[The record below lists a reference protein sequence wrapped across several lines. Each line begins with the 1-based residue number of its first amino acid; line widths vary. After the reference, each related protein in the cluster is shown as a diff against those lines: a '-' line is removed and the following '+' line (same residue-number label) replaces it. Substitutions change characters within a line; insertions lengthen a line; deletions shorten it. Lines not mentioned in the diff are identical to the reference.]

1 MAKLWKKP
9 TRTSSWRKLSVG
21 MWNRPSD
28 PTVYGHETH
37 PADKILTYLEEVS
50 EYSGQK
56 VTMTAYL
63 VKSMA
68 TMFALYPELNT
79 IVVGNRVMQREN
91 IYIFC
96 QVAVAGGGDKDADL
110 SGVKIRNA
118 DRLSIMEIAEYLHTR
133 ATRVRKGQDEEIEQ
147 TKSMIDK
154 IPPLLL
160 PSMMR
165 LVDILT
171 FAVPIDLGKLGIRDD
186 PFGSGMVTNCAP
198 FNIRLGLA
206 PLVPASRTPLVLL
219 PGAIYDAP
227 AVVDGEVKVAPV
239 MSSSFTL
246 DHRCYDGYHI
256 GKLVKTM
263 RECLMDPAYH
273 HPPSETFKR
282 GGGGGAEKKSGKASK
297 SPAKKASAKAPEDA
311 PKRRTPESSAK
322 TPA

>member
-50 EYSGQK
+50 AYSGQK
-56 VTMTAYL
+56 ITMTAYL

-68 TMFALYPELNT
+68 IMFSLYPELNV
-79 IVVGNRVMQREN
+79 IVVGNRVLQREN
-91 IYIFC
+91 IDIFC
-96 QVAVAGGGDKDADL
+96 QVAVAGGDGKDADL

-118 DRLSIMEIAEYLHTR
+118 DRLSIVEIAEYLHTR
-133 ATRVRKGQDEEIEQ
+133 ATRVRKGEDEEIEQ

-160 PSMMR
+160 PAVMR
-165 LVDILT
+165 MVDMLT

-219 PGAIYDAP
+219 PGAVYQAP
-227 AVVDGEVKVAPV
+227 AVVDGKVKVADV

-256 GKLVKTM
+256 GKLVTTM

-273 HPPSETFKR
+273 HPPAESFKQ
-282 GGGGGAEKKSGKASK
+282 GGAEAGKPA
-297 SPAKKASAKAPEDA
+297 SPATEKNAEKAPADA

>member
-9 TRTSSWRKLSVG
+9 KRSSSWRKLSVG
-21 MWNRPSD
+21 MWTRPSD

-68 TMFALYPELNT
+68 LMFALYPELNS

-91 IYIFC
+91 VDIFC
-96 QVAVAGGGDKDADL
+96 QVAVAGGDGKDADL

-118 DRLSIMEIAEYLHTR
+118 DRLSIVEIAEYLHSR

-160 PSMMR
+160 PTVMR

-171 FAVPIDLGKLGIRDD
+171 FVVPVDLGKLGIRDD

-219 PGAIYDAP
+219 PGAIYEAP
-227 AVVDGEVKVAPV
+227 AVVDGEVKVTQV

-256 GKLVKTM
+256 GKLVTTM

-273 HPPSETFKR
+273 HPPAETFKKTHVDQAKK
-282 GGGGGAEKKSGKASK
+282 AEKK
-297 SPAKKASAKAPEDA
+297 PEAAADDA
-311 PKRRTPESSAK
+311 PRQRTPESSAK
-322 TPA
+322 APA